1 MGLVVKS
8 AVNGVK
14 SLARVL
20 VRAVQLAALLS
31 VVAGLYLGYRS
42 RDMVFELNT
51 LAIGAGVFYLAAYIQ
66 RRWL

>member
-1 MGLVVKS
+1 M
-8 AVNGVK
+8 VK
-14 SLARVL
+14 SLFGAL
-20 VRAVQLAALLS
+20 VRAVQLVALLS

-42 RDMVFELNT
+42 RDMRFELNT